1 MLVTVPSVLIK
12 KLKQHFVNLDCDVG
26 CIFGNNGNIWVTER
40 LVDMEGNSINST
52 SSAETDKKKRMLE
65 QKVIGPEARTRITKV
80 VQCIRSLESWF
91 VMLVTCRRQ
100 WKQISPE
107 TIMTLYNSI

>member
-1 MLVTVPSVLIK
+1 
-12 KLKQHFVNLDCDVG
+12 
-26 CIFGNNGNIWVTER
+26 
-40 LVDMEGNSINST
+40 
-52 SSAETDKKKRMLE
+52 MLE

-107 TIMTLYNSI
+107 AIMTLYNSI